1 MRTVAGPASRG
12 TSVLTA
18 GTVML
23 ALGLAVVVALIVRP
37 GKTAAA
43 SAGSPAAT
51 FSSTRS

>member
-37 GKTAAA
+37 RTAATA
-43 SAGSPAAT
+43 ADVPAGT
-51 FSSTRS
+51 TRP